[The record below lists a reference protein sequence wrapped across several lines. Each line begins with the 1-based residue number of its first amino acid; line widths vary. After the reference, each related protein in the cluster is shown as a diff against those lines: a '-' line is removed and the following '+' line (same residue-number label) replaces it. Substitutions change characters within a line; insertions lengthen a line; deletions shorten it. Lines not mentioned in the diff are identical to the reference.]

1 MQAKVTCH
9 SSPALLSSNPNQ
21 GSIALIGHP
30 NVGKSAIFQCL
41 TGIHVTISNYPGT
54 TVEVARGLARA
65 LPATELVDTPGI
77 ITFPPY
83 SEDEQVTARF
93 LLNEP
98 VKAVLQVG
106 DAKNLRRTLLL
117 TVQLLEMGLPLVLA
131 LNMMDEA
138 ASRGVVID
146 QQALSE
152 RLSISVVPTTATR
165 GIGIQALNGA
175 LAEAR
180 PSRFQLAYPHG
191 IEAALEKVT
200 ACLSNTPL
208 APRAMAL
215 LFLSGDLVTEKW
227 ISEHL
232 TSQAAQELMNLRKA
246 AQQSFPEPLAVVIQ
260 QVRQEIVEQ
269 IAKAVIQDN
278 GVGWRGFSTRLG
290 RLTTHPIWGLFI
302 LAGVLFALYWFVGV
316 FGAGTLVGLFEKK
329 LFGQVLNPHL
339 ISWVGQ
345 IVPVPFLV
353 DFLVGPYGLWTMGIT
368 YALALILPI
377 VTTFFLAFGVMEDSG
392 YLPRLAALS
401 NRLFEKLGLNGKA
414 VLPMVLGLGCVTM
427 ATLTTR
433 LMESKRERFLV
444 TLLLALAVPCSAQ
457 LGVVMGMLAGISLT
471 ATAIWG
477 GVVLLVLVAVGW
489 LAARLV
495 PGERTPLL
503 VELPPL
509 RWPQASN
516 VLVKT
521 LTRLE
526 WYVKEVVPMF
536 LFGTALMF
544 VLSKTGI
551 LERLVRAGEP
561 LVAGWLG
568 LPAQASSAFL
578 MGFLRRDFGAT
589 GLFVMQSQGL
599 LNPLQVV
606 VAMVTITLFIPCIA
620 SVMMIAKER
629 GWRMALGMF
638 ALIIP
643 LALLVGGLLNR
654 ALLIIGWGV

>member
-1 MQAKVTCH
+1 
-9 SSPALLSSNPNQ
+9 
-21 GSIALIGHP
+21 
-30 NVGKSAIFQCL
+30 
-41 TGIHVTISNYPGT
+41 
-54 TVEVARGLARA
+54 
-65 LPATELVDTPGI
+65 
-77 ITFPPY
+77 
-83 SEDEQVTARF
+83 
-93 LLNEP
+93 
-98 VKAVLQVG
+98 
-106 DAKNLRRTLLL
+106 
-117 TVQLLEMGLPLVLA
+117 
-131 LNMMDEA
+131 
-138 ASRGVVID
+138 
-146 QQALSE
+146 
-152 RLSISVVPTTATR
+152 
-165 GIGIQALNGA
+165 
-175 LAEAR
+175 
-180 PSRFQLAYPHG
+180 
-191 IEAALEKVT
+191 
-200 ACLSNTPL
+200 
-208 APRAMAL
+208 
-215 LFLSGDLVTEKW
+215 
-227 ISEHL
+227 
-232 TSQAAQELMNLRKA
+232 
-246 AQQSFPEPLAVVIQ
+246 
-260 QVRQEIVEQ
+260 
-269 IAKAVIQDN
+269 
-278 GVGWRGFSTRLG
+278 
-290 RLTTHPIWGLFI
+290 
-302 LAGVLFALYWFVGV
+302 
-316 FGAGTLVGLFEKK
+316 LFEKK
-329 LFGQVLNPHL
+329 LFGQVLNPRL

-353 DFLVGPYGLWTMGIT
+353 DFLVGPYGLWTMGMT
-368 YALALILPI
+368 YALALILPV

-414 VLPMVLGLGCVTM
+414 VLPIVLGLGCVTM

-521 LTRLE
+521 LARLE

-568 LPAQASSAFL
+568 LPAEASSAFL

-638 ALIIP
+638 TLIIP

>member
-1 MQAKVTCH
+1 
-9 SSPALLSSNPNQ
+9 
-21 GSIALIGHP
+21 
-30 NVGKSAIFQCL
+30 
-41 TGIHVTISNYPGT
+41 
-54 TVEVARGLARA
+54 
-65 LPATELVDTPGI
+65 
-77 ITFPPY
+77 
-83 SEDEQVTARF
+83 
-93 LLNEP
+93 
-98 VKAVLQVG
+98 
-106 DAKNLRRTLLL
+106 
-117 TVQLLEMGLPLVLA
+117 
-131 LNMMDEA
+131 
-138 ASRGVVID
+138 
-146 QQALSE
+146 
-152 RLSISVVPTTATR
+152 
-165 GIGIQALNGA
+165 
-175 LAEAR
+175 
-180 PSRFQLAYPHG
+180 
-191 IEAALEKVT
+191 
-200 ACLSNTPL
+200 
-208 APRAMAL
+208 
-215 LFLSGDLVTEKW
+215 
-227 ISEHL
+227 
-232 TSQAAQELMNLRKA
+232 
-246 AQQSFPEPLAVVIQ
+246 
-260 QVRQEIVEQ
+260 
-269 IAKAVIQDN
+269 
-278 GVGWRGFSTRLG
+278 
-290 RLTTHPIWGLFI
+290 
-302 LAGVLFALYWFVGV
+302 
-316 FGAGTLVGLFEKK
+316 
-329 LFGQVLNPHL
+329 
-339 ISWVGQ
+339 
-345 IVPVPFLV
+345 
-353 DFLVGPYGLWTMGIT
+353 
-368 YALALILPI
+368 
-377 VTTFFLAFGVMEDSG
+377 MEDSG

-489 LAARLV
+489 LAAHLV

-568 LPAQASSAFL
+568 LPAEASSAFL